1 MAIKD
6 DIKTVKEMISMAD
19 TTIET
24 ANSLLSDK
32 ISSYGLNDLIIQR
45 LNIPNTKEISEYTD
59 NDIDKILVSI
69 DANKEETYIDALRK
83 KYEELDNNNP
93 DSEDYKTF
101 YDYKKE
107 IFLDIKGDLVNIR
120 NIYKEKENL
129 ITEINKI
136 SEDYFNY
143 KHSDE
148 YKEKRNAYIE
158 KLKQDIEATSDSS
171 EKNKLTKMLDALT
184 NEESI
189 DFLFE
194 RVNKLG
200 DKEIKNIKDIFFNN
214 KRSELVMDRF
224 RSRLPRFGYSKDIYK
239 IFFNIE
245 EKFLPEEYHVY
256 NNIFLFHVTRYIA
269 YIDPD
274 NKVDSLHA
282 SIILSK
288 LYNLI
293 YHKFSSEEL
302 ENDFINKIKEFDDR
316 FKEYKDY
323 FEENNVT
330 APSHPSRKEKDKE
343 YDERKRMLI
352 ITSLQNAGMEDIDT
366 TMETDELENLLLEYT
381 KPHEEVVDEV
391 EETVDI
397 KEVSEEDI
405 TEESIEKEAEPITK
419 PLEEIVS
426 QVGEETTISSEE
438 ADIEAENIT
447 EEAIE
452 ESNEEEVEDE
462 ELPDIDIVVNPA
474 DYYNDLDLAK
484 KYILKFIKDNNY
496 NVTVEDINNRFKVY
510 VDLYGDF
517 YGNLKSD
524 TEYTLFGKNSDIVED
539 NIPEEQ
545 VLRLLN
551 VNALN
556 KITFD
561 ISTKE

>member
-1 MAIKD
+1 MPIKD
-6 DIKTVKEMISMAD
+6 DIKTVKEMLSMAD
-19 TTIET
+19 TAIET
-24 ANSLLSDK
+24 ANSLLSNK

-59 NDIDKILVSI
+59 NDIDKILISI

-83 KYEELDNNNP
+83 SYEELPNNNP

-107 IFLDIKGDLVNIR
+107 IFLDIKRDLVNIR
-120 NIYKEKENL
+120 DIYKEKESL
-129 ITEINKI
+129 IAEINKI

-171 EKNKLTKMLDALT
+171 EKKKLTKMLDALT

-269 YIDPD
+269 YINPE

-302 ENDFINKIKEFDDR
+302 ENEFINKIKEFDDR

-381 KPHEEVVDEV
+381 KPHEEIVDKV
-391 EETVDI
+391 E
-397 KEVSEEDI
+397 EVSEEEV
-405 TEESIEKEAEPITK
+405 TEESTEKEAEPITE
-419 PLEEIVS
+419 PLEEIVN
-426 QVGEETTISSEE
+426 QVGEEATISSEE
-438 ADIEAENIT
+438 V
-447 EEAIE
+447 IE

-462 ELPDIDIVVNPA
+462 ELPDIDIVINPA
-474 DYYNDLDLAK
+474 DYCNDLDLAK
-484 KYILKFIKDNNY
+484 KYILQFIKDNNY
-496 NVTVEDINNRFKVY
+496 NVTVKDINDRFKVY

-524 TEYTLFGKNSDIVED
+524 TEYTLFGKSSDIVED

-545 VLRLLN
+545 ILRLLN

>member
-1 MAIKD
+1 MPIKD
-6 DIKTVKEMISMAD
+6 DIKTVKEMLSMAD
-19 TTIET
+19 TAIET
-24 ANSLLSDK
+24 ANSLLSNK

-59 NDIDKILVSI
+59 NDIDKILISI

-83 KYEELDNNNP
+83 SYEELPNNNP

-107 IFLDIKGDLVNIR
+107 IFLDIKRDLVNIR
-120 NIYKEKENL
+120 DIYKEKESL
-129 ITEINKI
+129 IAEINKI

-171 EKNKLTKMLDALT
+171 EKKKLTKMLDALT

-269 YIDPD
+269 YINPE

-302 ENDFINKIKEFDDR
+302 ENEFINKIKEFDDR

-381 KPHEEVVDEV
+381 KPHEEVVDKV
-391 EETVDI
+391 E
-397 KEVSEEDI
+397 EVSEEEV
-405 TEESIEKEAEPITK
+405 TEESTEKEAEPITE
-419 PLEEIVS
+419 PLEEIVN
-426 QVGEETTISSEE
+426 QVGEEATISSEE
-438 ADIEAENIT
+438 V
-447 EEAIE
+447 IE

-462 ELPDIDIVVNPA
+462 ELPDIDIVINPV
-474 DYYNDLDLAK
+474 DYCNDLDLAK
-484 KYILKFIKDNNY
+484 KYILQFIKDNNY
-496 NVTVEDINNRFKVY
+496 NVTVKDINDRFKVY

-524 TEYTLFGKNSDIVED
+524 TEYTLFGKSSDIVED

-545 VLRLLN
+545 ILRLLN